1 MEKREH
7 SCTVDGNV
15 NRYSHY
21 GRWYG
26 DYFRTL
32 EIEPP
37 YDTSIPLLGIKPEE
51 TIIEKDICTPMFTTA
66 LFPIARIWN
75 QSRCPSINEWIM

>member
-1 MEKREH
+1 MEARRFLKKLGL
-7 SCTVDGNV
+7 TQ
-15 NRYSHY
+15 
-21 GRWYG
+21 
-26 DYFRTL
+26 L
-32 EIEPP
+32 
-37 YDTSIPLLGIKPEE
+37 YDPEIPLLGIYPEE